1 MFPATRWRLGPPL
14 CPCFEAPSLS
24 EADLVP
30 AMTASC
36 GLSLDGLGRPHSKMH
51 QWRRTR
57 VTNKFRWPS
66 CSGPGRYSS
75 SPVQPGRGCRRRIPV
90 SVSLGR
96 SAVSVEEEVDVFR
109 WCLVYAVLALIR
121 VTLWRERHD
130 GLHSE
135 NLVVENRR
143 AWRWTC
149 TRRNEYLK
157 SHLDWVSGALLFGV
171 YKTKPNN
178 TYFSRRHNLHKPLH
192 TCRCYPRRCVL
203 IASTAVEAL
212 LKVDIL
218 LKCSV

>member
-36 GLSLDGLGRPHSKMH
+36 GLSWDGLGRPHSKMH

-75 SPVQPGRGCRRRIPV
+75 SSIQPGRGCRRRIPV

-96 SAVSVEEEVDVFR
+96 SAVSGEEEVGVFS
-109 WCLVYAVLALIR
+109 LVFGFR
-121 VTLWRERHD
+121 SPSPDTCHFMER
-130 GLHSE
+130 
-135 NLVVENRR
+135 
-143 AWRWTC
+143 T
-149 TRRNEYLK
+149 
-157 SHLDWVSGALLFGV
+157 
-171 YKTKPNN
+171 
-178 TYFSRRHNLHKPLH
+178 SRRTPFRKSGSWESPCLTVNL
-192 TCRCYPRRCVL
+192 YM
-203 IASTAVEAL
+203 S
-212 LKVDIL
+212 
-218 LKCSV
+218 